1 MPEKQLLIRHAVFG
15 FLKWEDISPIAIII
29 CKWYNFIKRLVKN
42 NKIDISMLWKKSDM
56 WFGDKYT
63 RDESLLMLLS
73 ISNKPIKDLISIL
86 R

>member
-1 MPEKQLLIRHAVFG
+1 
-15 FLKWEDISPIAIII
+15 
-29 CKWYNFIKRLVKN
+29 
-42 NKIDISMLWKKSDM
+42 MLWKKSDM